1 MSEPCRLRRGE
12 GCGACDDAMMEPPKP
27 RGSEKPKKP
36 RQRKQRYPFQ
46 KNGGKD

>member
-1 MSEPCRLRRGE
+1 MSKYFMQDTKHAAFERM
-12 GCGACDDAMMEPPKP
+12 MMEPPKP

-36 RQRKQRYPFQ
+36 RQRKQRYPYQ